1 MKNLY
6 EVKRRTTKVLVNL
19 VSQFSISLNI
29 SQTFSEIIALKGK
42 GVQLTNGKIIP
53 DTPHKGENVTTL
65 Q

>member
-1 MKNLY
+1 MKANIEPL
-6 EVKRRTTKVLVNL
+6 KFGL
-19 VSQFSISLNI
+19 FSISLNI